1 MANGMMGNPMGA
13 APMEQPMGAGA
24 PQMGA
29 ANDAVLDMHLTDD
42 VKAALQQNGI
52 DISSVAN
59 RGPKEPVVV
68 VPVSIIANRY
78 PGNTPEESMQ
88 QFVQD
93 MTANAAAPAT
103 EGPTPQQA
111 MASASPTPSPEGL
124 GAAPT
129 MDRPPMTAQSQPQCD
144 SRPPVFQQH
153 HKGG

>member
-13 APMEQPMGAGA
+13 EQSPMGQ
-24 PQMGA
+24 PQQ
-29 ANDAVLDMHLTDD
+29 ANDAVLDMHLTED
-42 VKAALQQNGI
+42 VKMALQQNGV

-103 EGPTPQQA
+103 EPMPETA
-111 MASASPTPSPEGL
+111 MAEAPSPSPEGL
-124 GAAPT
+124 GAPT
-129 MDRPPMTAQSQPQCD
+129 MDRPPKTA
-144 SRPPVFQQH
+144 
-153 HKGG
+153 

>member
-13 APMEQPMGAGA
+13 QQSPMGQ
-24 PQMGA
+24 PQQ
-29 ANDAVLDMHLTDD
+29 ANDAVLDMHLTED
-42 VKAALQQNGI
+42 VKMALQQNGV

-68 VPVSIIANRY
+68 IPVSIIANRY

-103 EGPTPQQA
+103 EPMPETA
-111 MASASPTPSPEGL
+111 MAEAPPPSPEGL
-124 GAAPT
+124 GAPT
-129 MDRPPMTAQSQPQCD
+129 MDRPPMTA
-144 SRPPVFQQH
+144 
-153 HKGG
+153 